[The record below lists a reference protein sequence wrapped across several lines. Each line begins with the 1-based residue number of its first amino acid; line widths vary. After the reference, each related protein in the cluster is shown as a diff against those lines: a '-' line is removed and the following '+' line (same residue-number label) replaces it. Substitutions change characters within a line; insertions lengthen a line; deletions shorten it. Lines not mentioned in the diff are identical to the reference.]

1 MVEYISKSTQPG
13 TGLGSRSTTS
23 SSGCSSRDSPAC
35 LHTTVD
41 ETEEYHGPISLSWLC
56 RLFRDSAASLKAR
69 PDTTSDDERHDE
81 LENILDRMR
90 DCARVDHVLPEQ
102 RDGGVSRPPKQQ
114 LMKAQARY
122 FQQVDCV
129 TDVFVHQNFL
139 AQLER
144 IYAVQGQQPF
154 DETWIVCFQAIILLA
169 IGSEL
174 LGASSCSVIS
184 GLASSVLV
192 PSSVALVTTHL
203 LMAPRLVN
211 VQALILL
218 VSHNTSG
225 PRTSHGLQLTDC
237 YQSVLAQQQ
246 DSQARSEL
254 VFAQACM
261 LAKAMEL
268 HTSQTILSEASPEE
282 RQERWKVCR
291 SLYIR
296 DKAFAVTRGSVS
308 WLPDANINRLL
319 GITEGQDATDRCRIH
334 LASLQAKVFAL
345 SQPGQTLKRTS
356 KRLRTAL
363 RAIESGLLDLAQ
375 SQSIFVSW
383 TANHSRAALRLDFL
397 ATRIAALQES
407 PCPLQQKIVRADARA
422 SCMVLLLAC
431 GKGSQTVQQ
440 LAEVLM
446 LTAGA
451 AYPPQSMRQMTE
463 LAPTAAPGDALC
475 DSITADVSPVT
486 ILALLDAFPPSAYF
500 MMVRE
505 VLWPGQDGQIADA
518 EGDLWLLQQVQ
529 ACYHE
534 HAALMPVGS
543 YRRKL
548 GSVFQL
554 LLRVIVVAQE
564 HKASALEPSQVNTL
578 SGTPESSL
586 SVQKGA
592 PSTLKAS
599 PQAMDLEMP
608 SFSAWPTPNS
618 MQDPSWGDWADFTS
632 SGDVGDMLLLPPHL
646 DGMTGN
652 LGDLTPSNGRDHWTY
667 SPPLEHGG
675 RKRPR
680 IEEHSGGLDSNAQRG
695 LDSFMTS
702 PEPFTFSITPAR
714 V

>member
-13 TGLGSRSTTS
+13 TGLGSPSTTS

-218 VSHNTSG
+218 
-225 PRTSHGLQLTDC
+225 
-237 YQSVLAQQQ
+237 SVLAQQQ